1 MKRQTIRDAGYL
13 LVVLLWAAL
22 ALTAWFSPAKE
33 TSDAERRKLA
43 QFPSVNLETI
53 QTGSFMSDF
62 EDYALDQ
69 FPVRDRFRQLKAWF
83 QYDVLRQKDNNG
95 ILYSNGYAAKLEYP
109 LNEKSVNHALS
120 RFQNIYEQ
128 YLKDSGSEVYTAV
141 VPDKNYYLSQIDQ
154 GLAMDYDRLFSMIQA
169 GMPYASYVDLTAYL
183 SLEDYYRTDTHW
195 RQEKLL
201 PAAKAIC
208 AAMQVPAPKENT
220 FTTTIATDHFY
231 GVYYGQAALPMEPEK
246 LYYLE
251 SDLLRGCQ
259 VYHYETDRT
268 TGVYDLEKLNGKD
281 PYDVFL
287 SGAESLMTIENPQ
300 AVSDREL
307 IVFRDSFG
315 SSMIPLLL
323 QGYRRVTVVDIRYIA
338 SSLMENYVNFHGQ
351 DVLFLY
357 STLVLNS
364 SDTLK

>member
-1 MKRQTIRDAGYL
+1 MKQQSIRNGLYL

-22 ALTAWFSPAKE
+22 VLAAWFLPAKE

-43 QFPSVNLETI
+43 QFPEI
-53 QTGSFMSDF
+53 QVEAIQNGSFMSDF

-83 QYDVLRQKDNNG
+83 QYDVLRQQDNNG

-109 LNEKSVNHALS
+109 LNEKSVKHALS

-128 YLKDSGSEVYTAV
+128 YLEDSGSEVYTAV
-141 VPDKNYYLSQIDQ
+141 VPDKNYYLSQITQ
-154 GLAMDYDRLFSMIQA
+154 GLAMDYDRLFTMIQE
-169 GMPYASYVDLTAYL
+169 GMPYASYVDLTA
-183 SLEDYYRTDTHW
+183 SLNMEDYYQTDTHW

-201 PAAKAIC
+201 PAADVLC
-208 AAMQVPAPKENT
+208 ESMQTAKPEENVFET
-220 FTTTIATDHFY
+220 VMATDRFY

-246 LYYLE
+246 LYYLD
-251 SDLLRGCQ
+251 SDLLQECR

-268 TGVYDLEKLNGKD
+268 TGIYDLEKLDGKD

-287 SGAESLMTIENPQ
+287 SGAESLMTIENHR
-300 AVSDREL
+300 AETDREL

-315 SSMIPLLL
+315 SSMIPLLV
-323 QGYRRVTVVDIRYIA
+323 QGYRNVTVVDIRYIA
-338 SSLMENYVNFHGQ
+338 SSLLENYVDFHGQ

-357 STLVLNS
+357 STLVLNN